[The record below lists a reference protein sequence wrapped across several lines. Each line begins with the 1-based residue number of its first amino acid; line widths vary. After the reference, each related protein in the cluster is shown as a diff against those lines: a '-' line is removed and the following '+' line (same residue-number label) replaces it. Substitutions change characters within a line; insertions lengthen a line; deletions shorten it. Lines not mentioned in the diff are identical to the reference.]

1 MRRKGDFDIVA
12 NTLSMDIMD
21 VKHMVEDLKDHLNV
35 DYVKTDYLKI
45 NKDSYFKK
53 FDQKKGNDTPSPKNV
68 SKKFVG
74 KNSVVNTIDFS
85 TADEVNLT
93 LIPNKIV
100 SGSLSTQKIGNKFS
114 HTTLRQRVDDPI
126 LP

>member
-1 MRRKGDFDIVA
+1 MRLEMRRKGDFDIVA

-53 FDQKKGNDTPSPKNV
+53 FD
-68 SKKFVG
+68 
-74 KNSVVNTIDFS
+74 
-85 TADEVNLT
+85 
-93 LIPNKIV
+93 
-100 SGSLSTQKIGNKFS
+100 
-114 HTTLRQRVDDPI
+114 
-126 LP
+126 

>member
-53 FDQKKGNDTPSPKNV
+53 FD
-68 SKKFVG
+68 
-74 KNSVVNTIDFS
+74 
-85 TADEVNLT
+85 
-93 LIPNKIV
+93 
-100 SGSLSTQKIGNKFS
+100 
-114 HTTLRQRVDDPI
+114 
-126 LP
+126 